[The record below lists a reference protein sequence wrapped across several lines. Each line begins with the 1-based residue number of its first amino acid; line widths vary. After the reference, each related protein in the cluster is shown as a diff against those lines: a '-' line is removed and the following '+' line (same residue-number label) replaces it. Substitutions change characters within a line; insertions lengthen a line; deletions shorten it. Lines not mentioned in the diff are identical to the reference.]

1 MVGDKGLFL
10 RPCEVYLHQIST
22 QYYAVS
28 IVGLSKQSVD
38 VLLLSL
44 SLSLRLTLRLQKR
57 EPSSPQRGVRCIMAI
72 HADTGMQC
80 SSLFVLKGMS

>member
-22 QYYAVS
+22 QYYAVL
-28 IVGLSKQSVD
+28 IVGSPKQSVD

-44 SLSLRLTLRLQKR
+44 SLRLTVRLRKR
-57 EPSSPQRGVRCIMAI
+57 EPSSPQHGVRCTMAI
-72 HADTGMQC
+72 HADTGIQC
-80 SSLFVLKGMS
+80 SSLVVLKDMS